1 MYGARMFLDHLLA
14 ALRNPHSQLFQ
25 LDDELPFDADRYRAL
40 LSAET
45 WRRGRSGQLDEAT
58 VAWVFRCIADG
69 WVDEHLLDI
78 RDALLELLAIRDA
91 DHLDALLCLATEQI
105 LGESQRPL
113 SVADEEAP
121 LLTPADHQLLRTT
134 TSAVTGDHS
143 HRLGLRLLARRYAMQ
158 LGLLVARPR
167 AWQRTCL
174 GDAVLELP
182 RAYAWPL
189 LLSLETLQA
198 LDPFDRWRVST
209 EALGAMLDRPT
220 FVVRTADLDGDAE
233 AALFPWQRVR
243 RMQRCGLVEPAPSL
257 RTVTDEAQR
266 SEFGF
271 RLTTAA
277 ASAAERV
284 LRTPEHEVM
293 RLAKSLLFERTE
305 EAMQP
310 YRQRQVSAPP
320 PSRAQVAEHVLPP
333 IDGISSL
340 SLDELTGS
348 EVDGLPSS
356 RLLRVTDLW
365 TPPSA
370 MTGERESGT
379 SEREPGTATMDSTT
393 EALEPARPSSGSE
406 RGPQEIDLG
415 PLIRRAW
422 GDLQE
427 RRVHF
432 SLLGPTAEVIGE
444 RRLLVQTLRE
454 LLRVASVSAQHGSH
468 SLALVTVE
476 LAPQDDHVVLFVHD
490 NGMGPPL
497 PELPSLLEMTDEE
510 LAEPVDL
517 DGERPSL
524 HRIQQSLWGLGGEL
538 TMMAPRL
545 GGTSLRIILPRTMPH
560 GMDDQRT
567 AA

>member
-25 LDDELPFDADRYRAL
+25 LDDELPFDGDRYRAL

-45 WRRGRSGQLDEAT
+45 WRRGRSGQLDEPT

-69 WVDEHLLDI
+69 WVDEHLSDI

-105 LGESQRPL
+105 LGESPPPL
-113 SVADEEAP
+113 SLADEEAP

-134 TSAVTGDHS
+134 TSAVTGDHG

-158 LGLLVARPR
+158 LGLLTRRPGS
-167 AWQRTCL
+167 WQRTCL

-189 LLSLETLQA
+189 LLSLESLQA
-198 LDPFDRWRVST
+198 LDPYDRWRVSSV
-209 EALGAMLDRPT
+209 ALAEMSQRPSFT
-220 FVVRTADLDGDAE
+220 VRTADLDGAVDGH
-233 AALFPWQRVR
+233 LFPWQRIR
-243 RMQRCGLVEPAPSL
+243 RLQRCGLVEPLPS
-257 RTVTDEAQR
+257 RTATE
-266 SEFGF
+266 SPPGEFAF
-271 RLTTAA
+271 RLTSAA
-277 ASAAERV
+277 ADAAERV
-284 LRTPEHEVM
+284 LRSPEHEVM
-293 RLAKSLLFERTE
+293 RLAKTLLFERTE

-310 YRQRQVSAPP
+310 YRQRQMSTPSMEPLSVIEHAPP
-320 PSRAQVAEHVLPP
+320 LDLLPRMPADSLGLCDEETPS
-333 IDGISSL
+333 
-340 SLDELTGS
+340 
-348 EVDGLPSS
+348 SS

-365 TPPSA
+365 TP
-370 MTGERESGT
+370 TGM
-379 SEREPGTATMDSTT
+379 EREPTPEIKASDEMTPDPLDG
-393 EALEPARPSSGSE
+393 ARPSSGGE
-406 RGPQEIDLG
+406 RGPQAIDLG

-432 SLLGPTAEVIGE
+432 SLLGPTTQVVGE

-454 LLRVASVSAQHGSH
+454 LLRGAAVSAQHGSH

-476 LAPQDDHVVLFVHD
+476 LAPQEDHVVLFVHD

-497 PELPSLLEMTDEE
+497 PELPSLIEMTDED
-510 LAEPVDL
+510 LAEPAEL
-517 DGERPSL
+517 DGDRPSL
-524 HRIQQSLWGLGGEL
+524 HRIQQSLWSLGGEL
-538 TMMAPRL
+538 TLMAPRL
-545 GGTSLRIILPRTMPH
+545 GGTSLRIILPLSME
-560 GMDDQRT
+560 DQRS